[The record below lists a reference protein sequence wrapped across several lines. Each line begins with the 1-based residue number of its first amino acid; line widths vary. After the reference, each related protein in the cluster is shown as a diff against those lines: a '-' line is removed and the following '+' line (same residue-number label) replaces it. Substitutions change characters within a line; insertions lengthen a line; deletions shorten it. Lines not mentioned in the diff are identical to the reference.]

1 LYNNNSGEHNLKK
14 TLATLFIVTCVIINA
29 FSSDAR
35 AVRLLKQVDN
45 NLDFGSSI
53 SFRKLI
59 NIEPSGNKKEFILKS
74 FKKDRTKRSSIFLS
88 PASDKDRVT
97 LRIGDDIWLY
107 IPSAGRPVR
116 VPSLQSVTGGV
127 FNNSDLHRLDYS
139 EEYTPKVLKENAIT
153 LDLYLKA
160 KNSLVAYDHLIMTIR
175 KAHPLPLKIECYSS
189 TNILIKVLHFKNMR
203 NFGNGLVRHSVT
215 ETTSPL
221 QPGYRSIMITGKI
234 FPARLPADMFTQN
247 YMRILSTR
255 GR

>member
-1 LYNNNSGEHNLKK
+1 MKKLTITALLVLVSLISLFSQNN
-14 TLATLFIVTCVIINA
+14 
-29 FSSDAR
+29 R
-35 AVRLLKQVDN
+35 AGRLLRQVDA

-74 FKKDRTKRSSIFLS
+74 FKKDKLKRSSLFLS

-139 EEYTPKVLKENAIT
+139 AEYTASILKERASTI
-153 LDLYLKA
+153 DLHLKA
-160 KNSLVAYDHLIMTIR
+160 KNSLVAYDHLIMTITKR
-175 KAHPLPLKIECYSS
+175 HPLPLKIECYSS
-189 TNILIKVLHFKNMR
+189 TNIMIKVLHFKNFR
-203 NFGNGLVRHSVT
+203 NFGNGLFRHSVT

-221 QPGYRSIMITGKI
+221 QPGYKSIMITGKI
-234 FPARLPADMFTQN
+234 FPARLSADMFTQN